1 MVRSILSEQIECY
14 EGIEYTKDGEEM
26 KTKIEL
32 KMCADGL
39 HCVSGKGSF
48 VLKTSTCKFLTSFN
62 LLIWALK
69 LMIKV
74 LTENRFNIS
83 FRRNNIKK
91 VLFYATMKTTNQFY
105 NLLISI
111 KSKASLNVF
120 SEYVIIFFFIL
131 LETLCNK

>member
-32 KMCADGL
+32 KMCANIQQ
-39 HCVSGKGSF
+39 CVSGKGSF

-74 LTENRFNIS
+74 LTEIDL
-83 FRRNNIKK
+83 IL
-91 VLFYATMKTTNQFY
+91 VLG
-105 NLLISI
+105 
-111 KSKASLNVF
+111 
-120 SEYVIIFFFIL
+120 EII
-131 LETLCNK
+131 